1 MRVPNLSFTVQ
12 IFTSII
18 AGVTCGLFF
27 GEKAQILEPIGTIF
41 IKLMQITVL
50 PLIVIF
56 VIAGLGSINQAD
68 AREFLKKVVS
78 IILLIWFLGII
89 AFYSMQFAFP
99 NMPNTSLFSIS
110 QISESPPLDLIDLFI
125 PSNPFHSLSEGLM
138 PAIVLF
144 CLLFGFALIGDERN
158 KHFVDELNGLSSPLY
173 KITSLLF
180 KIAPVGIF
188 AITANT
194 VGTITLSQLLQIQ
207 VFFVSTVVISMIL
220 VLLVLPLLVYSLTPF
235 GYREILTAANKGVIL
250 GFSTAQ
256 GFITLPLLCEGVAN
270 LFKEPRTEEKARSYS
285 GILVPM
291 ISTVP
296 TLGAFSALLFILFA
310 GWFYNDPLE
319 LQDQIKLA
327 IIGIPSLFGSSVLAV
342 QFLLETMTLPADALQ
357 IYQISHSVH
366 VYFTTALF
374 CMSIFALSTIC
385 TAFLTGLGGLRLKRA
400 LLSIIIVVAILS
412 LIVLGLGLGFSSV
425 LNDSSKGSQTI
436 LSMKMPLDFNGKRFD
451 QIVKTTVYKNYSDV
465 PAAQDELNALNVE
478 DSGLMMKIKSRDV
491 LRVGY
496 NPDHMPFAFFNKD
509 GELVGYDIHMAYEL
523 AKILNVSHIEFVP
536 INSRTWVDSVNNG
549 SCDIIMAGLGLVPR
563 MIGEGRCRFTSG
575 YIELHLALVTKD
587 YRKNDFES
595 IKDIANTKGL
605 KIAVVNE
612 LDYFKLA
619 NALFP
624 TAKIIPLDNSDQF
637 FNQTNA
643 DALLTTAEVGT
654 AMTLLHPFYDV
665 AILQPSDTYKIMCAY
680 AVSKNCDDAFL
691 IFLDYWL
698 DLEDKYGSLDKKYD
712 YWVLGKDTGN
722 ITQRWSIMRD
732 VLHWIER

>member
-1 MRVPNLSFTVQ
+1 MRVPNLSFAVKV
-12 IFTSII
+12 FTSII
-18 AGVTCGLFF
+18 AGVVCGLFF

-56 VIAGLGSINQAD
+56 IIAGLGSINQAD

-89 AFYSMQFAFP
+89 AFYSVQFAFP
-99 NMPNTSLFSIS
+99 NMPNTSFFSIS
-110 QISESPPLDLIDLFI
+110 QLSKSPPQDLIELFI

-158 KHFVDELNGLSSPLY
+158 KHFVDILNGLSSPLFRV
-173 KITSLLF
+173 TSLLF

-194 VGTITLSQLLQIQ
+194 VGTVTLPQLLQIQ
-207 VFFVSTVVISMIL
+207 IFLVSTVVISTIL

-235 GYREILTAANKGVIL
+235 GYREILSAANRGVIL

-256 GFITLPLLCEGVAN
+256 GFITLPLLSEGVAN

-285 GILVPM
+285 GIIVPM
-291 ISTVP
+291 VSTVP

-342 QFLLETMTLPADALQ
+342 QFLLETMTLPTDALQ
-357 IYQISHSVH
+357 IYQISHSIH

-385 TAFLTGLGGLRLKRA
+385 TAFLTGCGGLRLKRA

-412 LIVLGLGLGFSSV
+412 SIVLGLGLGFSSM
-425 LNDSSKGSQTI
+425 LNDSSQGSQTI
-436 LSMKMPLDFNGKRFD
+436 LSMKMPLDANGKIFD
-451 QIVKTTVYKNYSDV
+451 QIVKTKVYKNFSDV
-465 PAAQDELNALNVE
+465 PAIRDELNALE
-478 DSGLMMKIKSRDV
+478 DGSLIEKIKRRDI

-496 NPDHMPFAFFNKD
+496 NPNIMPFAFFNKD

-523 AKILNVSHIEFVP
+523 AKILNVSCIEFIPVD
-536 INSRTWVDSVNNG
+536 SRTWTDSVNNG
-549 SCDIIMAGLGLVPR
+549 SCDIIMSGLGLVPG

-575 YIELHLALVTKD
+575 YIDLHLALVTKD

-595 IKDIANTKGL
+595 IKDVANTKGL
-605 KIAVVNE
+605 KIVVVNE
-612 LDYFKLA
+612 SDYFKLA
-619 NALFP
+619 NTLFP
-624 TAKIIPLDNSDQF
+624 TATIIPLNHSDQF

-654 AMTLLHPFYDV
+654 SLTLLHPFYDV
-665 AILQPSDTYKIMCAY
+665 TILQPSDTYKIMCAY

-691 IFLDYWL
+691 MFLNYWL
-698 DLEDKYGSLDKKYD
+698 ELEDKYGSLDKKYD
-712 YWVLGKDTGN
+712 YWVQGKGTGN
-722 ITQRWSIMRD
+722 TTQRWSIMRD
-732 VLHWIER
+732 VLHWIE

>member
-1 MRVPNLSFTVQ
+1 MRVPNLSFAVKV
-12 IFTSII
+12 FTSII
-18 AGVTCGLFF
+18 AGVICGLFF

-50 PLIVIF
+50 PSIVIF

-89 AFYSMQFAFP
+89 AFFSMQFAFP
-99 NMPNTSLFSIS
+99 NMPNTSFFSIS
-110 QISESPPLDLIDLFI
+110 QISESPPLDLIELFI

-158 KHFVDELNGLSSPLY
+158 KHFVDELKGLSPTLY
-173 KITSLLF
+173 KVTSLLL

-194 VGTITLSQLLQIQ
+194 AGTITIPQLLQIQ
-207 VFFVSTVVISMIL
+207 VFFVSTVVLSTIL

-235 GYREILTAANKGVIL
+235 GYREILSAANKGVLL

-256 GFITLPLLCEGVAN
+256 GFITLPLLSEGVAN

-285 GILVPM
+285 GIIVPLA
-291 ISTVP
+291 STVP
-296 TLGAFSALLFILFA
+296 SLGAFAGLLFILFT
-310 GWFYNDPLE
+310 GWYYNDPLE

-342 QFLLETMTLPADALQ
+342 QFLLETLKLPADALQ
-357 IYQISHSVH
+357 IYQISYSVH
-366 VYFTTALF
+366 VYFTAALF
-374 CMSIFALSTIC
+374 CMSVFALSTIC
-385 TAFLTGLGGLRLKRA
+385 TAFLTGCGGLRLKRA

-412 LIVLGLGLGFSSV
+412 SIVLGLGLGFSSM
-425 LNDSSKGSQTI
+425 LNDSFQGSQTI
-436 LSMKMPLDFNGKRFD
+436 LSMKMPLDINGERVGSNLQTK
-451 QIVKTTVYKNYSDV
+451 VYKNYTDAHLNLDKPSDL
-465 PAAQDELNALNVE
+465 ENGSLIE
-478 DSGLMMKIKSRDV
+478 KIKRRDI

-496 NPDHMPFAFFNKD
+496 SPGNMPFAFFNKD
-509 GELVGYDIHMAYEL
+509 GELVGYDIQMAYDL
-523 AKILNVSHIEFVP
+523 AKILNVSHVEFVP
-536 INSRTWVDSVNNG
+536 VDSRTWVDRVNNG
-549 SCDIIMAGLGLVPR
+549 SCDIIMSGLALVPG
-563 MIGEGRCRFTSG
+563 MIGEDRCRFTSR

-595 IKDIANTKGL
+595 MKDVANIKDL

-612 LDYFKLA
+612 SDYFKLA
-619 NALFP
+619 SALFP
-624 TAKIIPLDNSDQF
+624 TATIIPLNHSDQF

-654 AMTLLHPFYDV
+654 SLTLLHPFYDV

-680 AVSKNCDDAFL
+680 AVSKNSDDAFL
-691 IFLDYWL
+691 MFLDYWL
-698 DLEDKYGSLDKKYD
+698 ELEDKYGSLDKKYD

-722 ITQRWSIMRD
+722 TTQRWSIMRD
-732 VLHWIER
+732 VLHWIE